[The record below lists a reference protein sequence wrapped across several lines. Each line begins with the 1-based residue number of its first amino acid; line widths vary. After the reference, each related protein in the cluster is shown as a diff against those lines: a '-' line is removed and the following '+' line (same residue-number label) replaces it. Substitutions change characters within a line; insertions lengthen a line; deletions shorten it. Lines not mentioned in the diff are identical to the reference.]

1 MMSNPAER
9 IIFIVVV
16 LLVVTACGQEKPLE
30 ESSAI
35 TPSPLPPTFTVKP
48 TDWPLPTDTPVLP
61 TTTDT
66 PTPTETATPP
76 ATDTPKP
83 TYTPTPTTQPY
94 EVITNLSYTGVDD
107 PDRSLSIYLPT
118 GKRQTLTLLVQGGE
132 YYPNMLR
139 YFADLGYTVMAFNT
153 RGDTYQEEIQD
164 GFCALAWAHAN
175 ADTYG
180 FDAKGII
187 PVGGSMWGGN
197 AALLGLVDDPT
208 PFLEECSLT
217 LPKTDRVRA
226 VITLAGVFDYSEEED
241 FFDGFIES
249 IRAFMGGTP
258 EQAPE
263 NWAAASAITWV
274 QGDEPPFLL
283 VHGEADTNVAPHQ
296 SEKFATALE
305 EAGADVELV
314 LLPGINH
321 YTSVTDRKVF
331 EAMAS
336 YLARLE
342 KADRLNSFGAGT
354 FAFVSNR
361 DGDYEIYLMM
371 IPSVGGG
378 PMVEVQLTHND
389 ADDSVPDWSPDG
401 EKIAFASTRDGNWEI
416 YLMDV
421 DDAIQDPEN
430 VQALRLT
437 NHEGDDLSPVWSP
450 DGMQIA
456 FASDRDG
463 DWEICVMRA
472 DGTDLRQLT
481 DNTSIESK
489 PSWSPDGAKIAVDS
503 GEGYERDIYVMDSD
517 GANQERLIQ
526 AEGGWPAWS
535 PDGSRIA
542 YFDRVDGNPEIYV
555 VNVVGS
561 NRTRLTHNSTD
572 DWEPS
577 WSPDSEWLLHVS
589 GWVPDVFMM
598 RADGSETYRLT
609 NDNFEDWSPVWRP

>member
-1 MMSNPAER
+1 MSGIQRLFLSTIMVSILIVGCGRAET
-9 IIFIVVV
+9 
-16 LLVVTACGQEKPLE
+16 TATFPTQTDTQIPPTLT
-30 ESSAI
+30 SS
-35 TPSPLPPTFTVKP
+35 PMPPTFTAIP
-48 TDWPLPTDTPVLP
+48 TNTQIPATTTPTPLP
-61 TTTDT
+61 TTT
-66 PTPTETATPP
+66 PTLLPAPTS
-76 ATDTPKP
+76 
-83 TYTPTPTTQPY
+83 TPTTKPY
-94 EVITNLSYTGVDD
+94 ELITNLSYAAVDD
-107 PDRSLSIYLPT
+107 PVRSLSIYVPT
-118 GKRQTLTLLVQGGE
+118 GTRQSLTLLVPGGE
-132 YYPNMLR
+132 YYPGMLR
-139 YFADLGYTVMAFNT
+139 YFAELGYAVIAFNT

-180 FDAKGII
+180 FDAAGIV

-217 LPKTDRVRA
+217 LPETDRVRA
-226 VITLAGVFDYSEEED
+226 VITLAGVFDYSEEAD

-249 IRAFMGGTP
+249 IRGFMGGTP

-274 QGDEPPFLL
+274 QGEEPPFLL

-296 SEKFATALE
+296 SEKFAAALE

-342 KADRLNSFGAGT
+342 KADRLNGFGAGT

-378 PMVEVQLTHND
+378 PVVEVQLTHNE
-389 ADDSVPDWSPDG
+389 AEDSVPDWSPDG
-401 EKIAFASTRDGNWEI
+401 ERIAFASTRDGNREI

-421 DDAIQDPEN
+421 DDTIQDPEN
-430 VQALRLT
+430 ARVRRLT
-437 NHEGDDLSPVWSP
+437 DHEGDDLSPVWSP
-450 DGMQIA
+450 DGTQIA

-463 DWEICVMRA
+463 DWEIYVMRA

-489 PSWSPDGAKIAVDS
+489 ASWSPDGAQIAFDS

-517 GANQERLIQ
+517 GANQERLVQ

-535 PDGSRIA
+535 PDGTRIA

-555 VNVVGS
+555 VNVDGT
-561 NRTRLTHNSTD
+561 NRTRLTRNSTG

-577 WSPDSEWLLHVS
+577 WSPDGEWLLHVS
-589 GWVPDVFMM
+589 GGVPGVFMM
-598 RADGSETYRLT
+598 RADGSETHRLT
-609 NDNFEDWSPVWRP
+609 DDSSEDWSPVWQP